1 MSERPLDPVVEA
13 VISHAAVPLLEKLQK
28 ELGRQLITDVVVFME
43 SVAGPRVRIG
53 GDDPSTEADG
63 ELRVWIR
70 EAHGNGR
77 FVYSMESVY
86 RSNVSAVGFSGF
98 VAKGEVRV
106 GERRVPEVEPKA
118 WTIRYNVWSFT
129 RD

>member
-1 MSERPLDPVVEA
+1 MSDRPLDPVVEA

-28 ELGRQLITDVVVFME
+28 ELSRKLITDVVVFME
-43 SVAGPRVRIG
+43 GVSGPRVRIG
-53 GDDPSTEADG
+53 DDDPSVEPDG

-70 EAHGNGR
+70 ETHGNDR

-86 RSNVSAVGFSGF
+86 RPNVSTVGFSGF

-106 GERRVPEVEPKA
+106 GEQRVPAVKPKT